1 MYHPL
6 YGRLRQGP
14 PGYYVNVNGQ
24 LIPEHDLFRSER
36 MVEPNVE
43 FGAIGFTPAQL
54 ATSGVISGIIAL
66 VLGAGLPG
74 ALVMGLG
81 SMIVESGSGRIP
93 AGWRRYVLGLFR
105 KPSG

>member
-24 LIPEHDLFRSER
+24 LIPEQDLFRQER
-36 MVEPNVE
+36 LVESNVG
-43 FGAIGFTPAQL
+43 FGAGFTPAQL
-54 ATSGVISGIIAL
+54 ASSGLVSGLIAFI
-66 VLGAGLPG
+66 LGAGLPG

-105 KPSG
+105 KPHG